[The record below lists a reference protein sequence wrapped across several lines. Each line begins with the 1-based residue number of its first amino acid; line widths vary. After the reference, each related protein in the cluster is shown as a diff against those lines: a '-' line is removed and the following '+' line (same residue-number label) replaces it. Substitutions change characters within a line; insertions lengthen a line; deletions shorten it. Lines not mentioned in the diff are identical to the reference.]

1 MSELAC
7 NRCGECCKAG
17 GACEMRRLSIWP
29 MVPIAFVGR
38 CDFLADNPDGTTTCE
53 MMAKQDQS
61 AEWFRRLVSGSCNV
75 VELRR
80 EILLSDGK

>member
-1 MSELAC
+1 
-7 NRCGECCKAG
+7 
-17 GACEMRRLSIWP
+17 

-53 MMAKQDQS
+53 MMAKQDQN
-61 AEWFRRLVSGSCNV
+61 AEWFPRLVPGSCSV

-80 EILLSDGK
+80 EILVSDGK